1 MEAYTEVYNFWFN
14 ELSFEDWF
22 KKSSELD
29 ETIRSRFE
37 RLLQKSIAGE
47 LSDWRDT
54 AKGALSEIILL
65 DQFSRNIYRDTKE
78 AFAQDSLAL
87 CLSQEAIRKN
97 QHQELSAQEKSF
109 LYMPFMHSESK
120 KIHEKALSLFS
131 EKGLENNYDFELKH
145 KVIIDKFGRYPH
157 RNEVLGRTSTKE
169 EIEFLKSPDSS
180 FNFFRYKKS
189 PSFDGPSFV

>member
-97 QHQELSAQEKSF
+97 QRQELSAQEKAF

-180 FNFFRYKKS
+180 F
-189 PSFDGPSFV
+189 